1 MSLTEQF
8 TTRPEVT
15 FAIAGVDAL
24 LLQFDQQLDP
34 CMPGFLANIRLTI
47 LREHGDVVQEVVP
60 SYASLLVYYEPR
72 LVRTYDLQQ
81 LLEAVV
87 NDTPWLCS
95 LWSAD
100 AEAPGNL
107 VEVPVF
113 YLPDTSTKDAVN
125 DMAAICLHTGLSRED
140 VIAEHSGIDYQVYAL
155 GFAPGF
161 AYLGRVTEVLEMPRL
176 ANPRQHVP
184 AGSVGIAEQQTAVY
198 PQASPGGWNILGVSP
213 FQWFNPNLEPM
224 TPVQVGD
231 RIRFKPISE
240 AEYKTLLAE
249 QGGQS

>member
-1 MSLTEQF
+1 MSSTEQF
-8 TTRPEVT
+8 TTRPEVS

-34 CMPGFLANIRLTI
+34 CMPGFLANIRQTI

-81 LLEAVV
+81 LLEVVV

-95 LWSAD
+95 VWSAD
-100 AEAPGNL
+100 TEAPGKL
-107 VEVPVF
+107 VEVPVWYF
-113 YLPDTSTKDAVN
+113 PEGDSTAAVN
-125 DMAAICLHTGLSRED
+125 DMAAICKHTGLRQEE
-140 VIAEHSGIDYQVYAL
+140 VVAEHSGIDYQVYAL

-161 AYLGRVTEVLEMPRL
+161 AYLGRVTERLEMPRL
-176 ANPRQHVP
+176 AKPRQHVP
-184 AGSVGIAEQQTAVY
+184 AGCVGIAEQQTAVY
-198 PQASPGGWNILGVSP
+198 PQASPGGWNILGASP
-213 FQWFNPNLEPM
+213 FQWFNPNTKPM

-231 RIRFKPISE
+231 RIRFKPITE
-240 AEYKTLLAE
+240 AEYKQLLQA